1 MLLLESVKVEP
12 RLTSLLMSTL
22 DILALFYLREL
33 TCVAKNASVKINP
46 QSIVRVYCI
55 LYAKDRG
62 LKFTEAYI
70 LTFKFVGCTTLFLFS
85 LGEKGKAT
93 RPTT

>member
-1 MLLLESVKVEP
+1 MRSLESVKVEP
-12 RLTSLLMSTL
+12 RLTSLLISSL
-22 DILALFYLREL
+22 DILPLFYLREL
-33 TCVAKNASVKINP
+33 TCVAKNASVEINP
-46 QSIVRVYCI
+46 QGIVRVYCI

-62 LKFTEAYI
+62 LKFTDAYI